1 MTLDKP
7 TQYGAFN
14 QRGSK
19 PSVNGLQP
27 LTGSAPLVPQPILK
41 ADDHVPAKDTFERV
55 LVPPA
60 PNQALQ
66 RSGVTFGIPK
76 EFFEKN
82 GVLNKGDLN
91 YLRLFVARLFIPNN
105 DDIAELTLIEKLE
118 KSGWRVRNAR
128 NFFTVE
134 PTIVP
139 ETEDEIA
146 LYEQQTQEIRDYL
159 TKILPSAME
168 HGQIEEW

>member
-27 LTGSAPLVPQPILK
+27 LTGSAPLVPQPTLK

-55 LVPPA
+55 LAPSA

-66 RSGVTFGIPK
+66 RSGSVTFR
-76 EFFEKN
+76 FEN
-82 GVLNKGDLN
+82 DLLETEEELLS
-91 YLRLFVARLFIPNN
+91 YLQLFIARHYMPGNN
-105 DDIAELTLIEKLE
+105 DVGAASLKEKLA
-118 KSGWRVRNAR
+118 KIGWQVVSGGYFILIKRSDISVA
-128 NFFTVE
+128 E
-134 PTIVP
+134 DKIIKQ
-139 ETEDEIA
+139 TEELRDLFKELFPLAIKA
-146 LYEQQTQEIRDYL
+146 GFLKEQ
-159 TKILPSAME
+159 
-168 HGQIEEW
+168 

>member
-27 LTGSAPLVPQPILK
+27 LTGSAPLVPQPTLK
-41 ADDHVPAKDTFERV
+41 ADDPVPAKDTFERV
-55 LVPPA
+55 LAPPA

-76 EFFEKN
+76 EFLE
-82 GVLNKGDLN
+82 GEGDFN
-91 YLRLFVARLFIPNN
+91 FVQFFANRAF
-105 DDIAELTLIEKLE
+105 DSEDGDIGLYTLTEKLE
-118 KSGWRVRNAR
+118 KLGWMVRSAR
-128 NFFTVE
+128 NFFTIHPKSI
-134 PTIVP
+134 PT
-139 ETEDEIA
+139 TEEEIEIHKNQA
-146 LYEQQTQEIRDYL
+146 TQIRSYL
-159 TKILPSAME
+159 TEIFPFAME